1 VALTEKRKPDLGP
14 SGEWYIVK
22 SEPRGAY
29 VIVKPA
35 ITPANDRIA
44 CAVAGSAGG
53 EVKCLPLTPS
63 ATTKATSTGNQ
74 MTRSN
79 HMSTVY
85 PQNETCGESKGG
97 SRDDHTQ
104 EELTTRDMMATTTI
118 PTLSACVSDVPIRFY
133 FDKCHPPPAQ
143 VSVRYTS
150 QRLASQDGVQDTKS
164 AHANEV
170 EDAGHDHAIEPS

>member
-1 VALTEKRKPDLGP
+1 MTFTEKIKPDLGP

-74 MTRSN
+74 ITRSN

-85 PQNETCGESKGG
+85 PQNETCGESQGG
-97 SRDDHTQ
+97 FRDDHTQ
-104 EELTTRDMMATTTI
+104 EKTYDQRNDGDYDYPHTVGVRERCADKILFRQVP
-118 PTLSACVSDVPIRFY
+118 PTSSSSFHSIR
-133 FDKCHPPPAQ
+133 
-143 VSVRYTS
+143 
-150 QRLASQDGVQDTKS
+150 
-164 AHANEV
+164 
-170 EDAGHDHAIEPS
+170 